1 MNPSSDP
8 VLTLSGVRKQ
18 YRGLRPLRL
27 QALTIGPGER
37 VALSGFDAAAAEV
50 MVNLV
55 TGASVPDEGT
65 VTVGGRSTHSISDGD
80 EWLASLDRFGI
91 VSPRAVLLDAATLLQ
106 NLAMPLTLQIDPMPP
121 ETGQQARALAAE
133 VGLDDAILERPIA
146 GLDAAARAR
155 AHLARAIALGPS
167 LLLLEH
173 PTVGFTAGQSQ
184 PFGETVAR
192 VSASRRLA
200 TLIISEDAEF
210 SAAAADRRLTLHA
223 ASGELRPPRR
233 RLFGF

>member
-1 MNPSSDP
+1 VSPAPDA
-8 VLTLSGVRKQ
+8 VLALRGVRKQ

-27 QALTIGPGER
+27 QALTIRAGER
-37 VALSGFDAAAAEV
+37 VALSGFDASAAEV

-65 VTVGGRSTHSISDGD
+65 VIVAGRPTDSISDGD
-80 EWLASLDRFGI
+80 EWLSSLDRFGI

-106 NLAMPLTLQIDPMPP
+106 NLAMPLTLQIDPIPP
-121 ETGQQARALAAE
+121 DIEAHARALAAE
-133 VGLDDAILERPIA
+133 VGLEAALLERPIA

-167 LLLLEH
+167 LLILEH
-173 PTVGFTAGQSQ
+173 PTVGFAAGHSQ

-192 VSASRRLA
+192 VSESRQLA
-200 TLIISEDAEF
+200 TLILSEDADF
-210 SAAAADRRLTLHA
+210 SAAAADRQLALNA
-223 ASGELRPPRR
+223 SSGELRPPRR
-233 RLFGF
+233 RFFGF